1 MHLGRRLRDALRHP
15 ARTAAMVR
23 RAWWLWRRG
32 ALGDTLRRA
41 RAQGF
46 STAEYRRWFVAQR
59 AGAVSEASG
68 PPVAMLVLID
78 AEMDP
83 GPLIEQGRSPSLR
96 GALVR
101 AAPGY
106 WRTAGSRSDG
116 SVRSLPEWLEVTAA
130 EWVLWIAASVTLEP
144 NTFDAFVSTI
154 RSVPEARIVYCDED
168 ALGPESGLS
177 SPRFKSA
184 WDRERILETN
194 YVGDVVALRASLA
207 RAAAE
212 PGRTGTEV
220 IWRALLHA
228 RTRIAPAAIVHLP
241 RVLVHRLR
249 TGQAPVAPPCDAVL
263 ASIEREGDAAT
274 VQAAGERV
282 EITFALPNP
291 QPLISI
297 IVPTR
302 DRAPLLR
309 RCVDSI
315 VARRGA
321 RPVEIIAVDNGSRER
336 DALDYLATLETVIR
350 APGPF
355 NFPALCNAGARAA
368 RGEVLVFLNND
379 TFAQDPGWIDELVSL
394 ALRRRVGAV
403 GPLLVHEDERI
414 QSAGVFLG
422 VNRTASN
429 VLAGYRRDSPF
440 ARHWCATRR
449 RVSAVSGAC
458 LAVEATKLASVGGW
472 DEAFAVS
479 HNEIDLCLRLERTG
493 FATLFTPHA
502 CIVHAEGGTRGYEL
516 TRDERERLDREEAL
530 FRARWGEVLAHPDP
544 AHNPNLAQAGDP
556 FGLGPP
562 LAPRLGRAG
571 WRGDESRE
579 LIVPHH
585 G

>member
-15 ARTAAMVR
+15 VRTAAMVR

-41 RAQGF
+41 RARGF

-59 AGAVSEASG
+59 ACAVSEASG
-68 PPVAMLVLID
+68 PPVGMLMLID

-83 GPLIEQGRSPSLR
+83 GPLLEYGRSPSI
-96 GALVR
+96 R
-101 AAPGY
+101 AALARAGPGC
-106 WRTAGSRSDG
+106 WREVGPRSDG
-116 SVRSLPEWLEVTAA
+116 SMRSLQQWLEVTAA
-130 EWVLWIAASVTLEP
+130 EWVLWVAAPVTLEP
-144 NTFDAFVSTI
+144 NAFDAFVSTI
-154 RSVPEARIVYCDED
+154 RSVSEARIVYCDED
-168 ALGPESGLS
+168 SIDPEKRLS
-177 SPRFKSA
+177 APRFKSA
-184 WDRERILETN
+184 WDRECILETN

-212 PGRTGTEV
+212 PGRTGAEV

-228 RTRIAPAAIVHLP
+228 RTQIAPAAIVHLP
-241 RVLVHRLR
+241 RVLVHRR
-249 TGQAPVAPPCDAVL
+249 GTDPAPIAPPCDAVL

-274 VQAAGERV
+274 VRAVGERV
-282 EITFALPNP
+282 EITFALPDP
-291 QPLISI
+291 PPLISI

-321 RPVEIIAVDNGSRER
+321 YAVEIIAVDNGSRER

-355 NFPALCNAGARAA
+355 NFPALCNAGARSA
-368 RGEVLVFLNND
+368 RGRVLVFLNND
-379 TFAQDPGWIDELVSL
+379 TVVQDPRWLDELASL

-403 GPLLVHEDERI
+403 GPLLIHEDGRI
-414 QSAGVFLG
+414 QSAGVFLA

-429 VLAGYRRDSPF
+429 VLAGYRRESPF

-458 LAVEATKLASVGGW
+458 LAIEAHKFASVGGW

-479 HNEIDLCLRLERTG
+479 HNEIDLCLRLERAG
-493 FATLFTPHA
+493 LVTLFTPHA
-502 CIVHAEGGTRGYEL
+502 CVVHAEGGTRGYEL
-516 TRDERERLDREEAL
+516 TGGERQRLEREEAL
-530 FRARWGEVLAHPDP
+530 FRARWGEVLARLDP

-556 FGLGPP
+556 FGLGPSF
-562 LAPRLGRAG
+562 APRRERAG
-571 WRGDESRE
+571 WRPEESLAVAR
-579 LIVPHH
+579 